1 MQPDHPSAR
10 KAALVVDDDPIL
22 REVMTTRLA
31 EAGFSVIG
39 VEDGEEACQRL
50 ACQQFALAL
59 VDLNMPKLNGFDLL
73 RHIRRDPRT
82 VDLPVIVVTASG
94 DKLSIEE
101 AYSLGASS
109 FLTKPVNWSQFLH
122 HVRFVARSGEIEQA
136 LRRAQAEAEAASRMK
151 TGLFHM
157 LSHELRTPISTLVG
171 FAGLLSASPAQAQ
184 DPDQCDHLNHIV
196 EAAQR
201 LNALIGDIL
210 LYSKTL
216 ASPATAGFVDY
227 PAAELIDD
235 ALTGMKSKA
244 KQKRITLATS
254 ISANDLTLPCDPKLL
269 RRAISKLVD
278 NAIKFSEPGSTVEI
292 AAHRRNGSA
301 VISVKDSG
309 PGMNTDKLAECL
321 QPFIQADMS
330 WGRPAEGLGL
340 GLPIARFIAEAH
352 GGELVC
358 TTAPGKGMTAALTL
372 PSAKVKS
379 GQARAG

>member
-1 MQPDHPSAR
+1 MQPEQPPAR

-22 REVMTTRLA
+22 RDVMATRLA
-31 EAGFSVIG
+31 EAGFSVVG
-39 VEDGEEACQRL
+39 VEDGEEACRRL
-50 ACQQFALAL
+50 AQEHYALAL

-73 RHIRRDPRT
+73 RHIRRDPRS

-136 LRRAQAEAEAASRMK
+136 LRRAQTEAEAASRMK

-184 DPDQCDHLNHIV
+184 GLDQSDHLNHIV

-201 LNALIGDIL
+201 LNGLIGDIL

-216 ASPATAGFVDY
+216 AGPSTLGFVDCT
-227 PAAELIDD
+227 AAELIDD
-235 ALTGMKSKA
+235 ALTGMKAKA
-244 KQKRITLATS
+244 KLKRITLSTS
-254 ISANDLTLPCDPKLL
+254 ISVNDLTLACDPKLL
-269 RRAISKLVD
+269 QRAISKLVD

-292 AAHRRNGSA
+292 AAHRKNGSA
-301 VISVKDSG
+301 VISIKDSG
-309 PGMNTDKLAECL
+309 PGMNGDKLAECL
-321 QPFIQADMS
+321 QPFVQADMS

-352 GGELVC
+352 GGELIC
-358 TTAPGKGMTAALTL
+358 TTAPGKGMTASLKL
-372 PSAKVKS
+372 PSAKMKGS
-379 GQARAG
+379 LARAG